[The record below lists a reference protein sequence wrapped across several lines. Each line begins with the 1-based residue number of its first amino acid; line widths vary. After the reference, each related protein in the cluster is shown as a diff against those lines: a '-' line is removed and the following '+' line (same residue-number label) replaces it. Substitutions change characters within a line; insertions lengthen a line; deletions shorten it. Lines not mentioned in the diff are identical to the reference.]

1 MKRTLVALAVLGLG
15 ASAVHA
21 QEVIKLGAAAPL
33 TGTQSHLGKDIENGV
48 RLALE
53 DYNAKGVTLGGKKVK
68 FEVMAEDDA
77 AVSPMHSLRYY
88 EALSARGVP
97 AQLHVYPRGGH
108 SFAFDDAFP
117 YKALWLAELER
128 FLGEV

>member
-1 MKRTLVALAVLGLG
+1 MKYTLVALAVLGLG

-48 RLALE
+48 RLAIE

-77 AVSPMHSLRYY
+77 ADQIGRASCR
-88 EALSARGVP
+88 
-97 AQLHVYPRGGH
+97 
-108 SFAFDDAFP
+108 
-117 YKALWLAELER
+117 ER
-128 FLGEV
+128 V

>member
-1 MKRTLVALAVLGLG
+1 MKHTLVALAVLGLG
-15 ASAVHA
+15 ASAVQA
-21 QEVIKLGAAAPL
+21 QEVVKLGAAAL

-77 AVSPMHSLRYY
+77 ADPKTATTVAQRFVDAASRAWSATSTPAPRSP
-88 EALSARGVP
+88 
-97 AQLHVYPRGGH
+97 PRA
-108 SFAFDDAFP
+108 STT
-117 YKALWLAELER
+117 KAASRR
-128 FLGEV
+128 FRRPPPTPS

>member
-1 MKRTLVALAVLGLG
+1 MKHSLVALAVLGLG
-15 ASAVHA
+15 ASAVQA
-21 QEVIKLGAAAPL
+21 QEVVKLGAVVPL

-77 AVSPMHSLRYY
+77 ADPKTATTVAQRFVDAGVKGIWNFAPIKMEVPDTMHIVNEDLSIGLSSLSYHITR
-88 EALSARGVP
+88 
-97 AQLHVYPRGGH
+97 
-108 SFAFDDAFP
+108 
-117 YKALWLAELER
+117 K
-128 FLGEV
+128 

>member
-1 MKRTLVALAVLGLG
+1 MSSLQLFKYSGAGNAFIVL
-15 ASAVHA
+15 
-21 QEVIKLGAAAPL
+21 
-33 TGTQSHLGKDIENGV
+33 
-48 RLALE
+48 
-53 DYNAKGVTLGGKKVK
+53 
-68 FEVMAEDDA
+68 AEDDA